1 MKKEDTQFA
10 KKRILIDL
18 INRETD
24 QFAVE
29 QKRHGWTTWALLG
42 ALSTLIWLFINQ
54 TPFTSA
60 NWQRVGLLLFS
71 LALTIDLICS
81 FSSMFSTQHRNLSEE
96 PRFVLTS
103 IFGGARISLLIR
115 LIMYS
120 ILFFISIYLKV
131 HVFVVAKI
139 LVQIWLGLHVVMIL
153 IGLIISYRKIPIS
166 KFQISR
172 RAPLV
177 SFLITAPMTI
187 FLIGYYVVLVNNFR
201 SFSPSDL
208 KVAVLLTLIGCVL
221 VLMADL
227 PITSP
232 ILSSLISIRRDL
244 VLDKIDIVWA
254 SRQIDIALSGMQ
266 VGDLLQDNIKEILDY
281 YDTINNALKKLT
293 RTMEAI
299 QKQIPGEPSDLREGE
314 YSSNMEAIC
323 ALKDVF
329 KSDADYLDS
338 VQGKLIIGIKKF
350 DGKAKQIMSMD
361 KRSAKGIEEVI
372 RLIQIAQEESNKV
385 NDAEKEQRILLKAKL
400 DAV

>member
-1 MKKEDTQFA
+1 VKKEDTQFA

-81 FSSMFSTQHRNLSEE
+81 FSSMFSTQHRNLPEE

-338 VQGKLIIGIKKF
+338 VQGKLIIGIEKF

>member
-81 FSSMFSTQHRNLSEE
+81 FSSMFSTQHRNLPEE

-338 VQGKLIIGIKKF
+338 VQGKLIIGIEKF